1 MALPK
6 TVTKIK
12 KDGIEFTSNVDRAQ
26 YTIQELTRAAIRDSL
41 KLIRKR
47 MIDKLKKLPGMKRNK
62 RLYKST
68 QYWVRKWENDGII
81 GFRHDSWYGARSELG
96 THGQPARNILR
107 DTVFENIDEIR
118 RIQAQYLS
126 AVEDELKA
134 QSLIDEK
141 EQVGNENGEDK

>member
-12 KDGIEFTSNVDRAQ
+12 KDGIEFTSNVDRVQ
-26 YTIQELTRAAIRDSL
+26 YTIQELSRAALRDVA

-47 MIDKLKKLPGMKRNK
+47 MIEKLKKLPGMKRNK

-68 QYWVRKWENDGII
+68 QYWLRKWEGDLQI
-81 GFRHDSWYGARSELG
+81 GFKHDSWYGARSELG

-107 DTVFENIDEIR
+107 ETVYENIDEIR

-126 AVEDELKA
+126 AVEDKLKA